1 MEKLVKLMPHNFE
14 AYTKV
19 KEQFKVSDRACVVH
33 ATGTGKSY
41 IIAATAEDYDRV
53 LILAP
58 NNFILSELDK
68 TVGAHCKL
76 MTYKSLTLVEDM
88 EDMKGFDLI
97 VLDEFHRTGAKTWGA
112 SVKELLQVNPGVKV
126 LGTTATEIRT
136 SGRNMA
142 DEMFDGNVVSR
153 LTLPMAWSQRILR
166 VPTYVTGLYTF
177 DEIDRELRAKITG
190 STKSEEEKR
199 VSLVEL
205 DSIRLDW
212 VNSYGTDT
220 IIKKYINPDSRR
232 IIVFCDKIKYIS
244 EVKNSVK
251 SWLLGAGLKIHK
263 IYSVNSKNYNSKEDM
278 RDFEREDGF
287 SGVKVMFAVNM
298 LNEGIHT
305 KDIDSVIMLRP
316 TKSKIVY
323 FQQMGRCMAADNL
336 KSPVIFDLV
345 DNIDNTDQV
354 VAMQEE
360 LNRLEDERLVKVGTG
375 NGYTDRVSFDIID
388 YMVETRELVEKL
400 NSKYSSGSFD
410 ENLKDLKEFCE
421 RYNRLPRPT
430 KYQDPSEP
438 KLAAFMYYYKED
450 LRVIHIREKHRKVKF
465 KSYEENLEDLRKFIE
480 VYDKLPTKDNKRL
493 KSFIEQNRDKPE
505 VAEIVEKNLSYN
517 KAFSR
522 NLADL
527 EKFVKRFKRLP
538 KSNSKDKL
546 ESRLDGF
553 ISNKHKF
560 DPRVVSITTAF
571 NKSSMAF
578 NKNLEDLRKF
588 VERYNKLPRRYN
600 CVENGSRLESF
611 YLKHKSHPEV
621 SEIIEKYRR
630 KKSGPQ
636 S

>member
-58 NNFILSELDK
+58 NNYILSELDK
-68 TVGAHCKL
+68 TVGTHCKL
-76 MTYKSLTLVEDM
+76 MTYKSLTLVEDI

-97 VLDEFHRTGAKTWGA
+97 VLDEFHRTGAKIWGA

-126 LGTTATEIRT
+126 FGTTATEIRT

-153 LTLPMAWSQRILR
+153 LTLPMAWSQRILK
-166 VPTYVTGLYTF
+166 VPVYVTGLYTF
-177 DEIDRELRAKITG
+177 DEVDRELRTKITG
-190 STKSEEEKR
+190 SNKSEEEKR
-199 VSLVEL
+199 ISLAEL

-251 SWLLGAGLKIHK
+251 SWLLSSGLKIHK
-263 IYSVNSKNYNSKEDM
+263 IYSVNSKNYNSIEDM
-278 RDFEREDGF
+278 RDFEKEDGF

-305 KDIDSVIMLRP
+305 KDIDAVIMLRP

-323 FQQMGRCMAADNL
+323 FQQMGRCMTIDSI

-345 DNIDNTDQV
+345 DNLDNTDQI

-360 LNRLEDERLVKVGTG
+360 LNKLEDERLVKVGTG

-388 YMVETRELVEKL
+388 YMIETRELVEKL
-400 NSKYSSGSFD
+400 NSKYSYRSFEENLD
-410 ENLKDLKEFCE
+410 DLKEFCEKYNRLPDCKKGETRLYGFIYSHKFHPEIIQIISKYRKERKSFEDNLSYLKKFVREYNRLPNKLGNKDEKRLQTFIYTHKSRPEIIEIVNQYRKNRSFEENLKDLKEFVRE
-421 RYNRLPRPT
+421 NNRLPISKISSRLTGFIQSYKSHPEIIEIVNQ
-430 KYQDPSEP
+430 YR
-438 KLAAFMYYYKED
+438 KLCPF
-450 LRVIHIREKHRKVKF
+450 
-465 KSYEENLEDLRKFIE
+465 EESLE
-480 VYDKLPTKDNKRL
+480 RL
-493 KSFIEQNRDKPE
+493 KEFVKVNNRLPSRRDK
-505 VAEIVEKNLSYN
+505 I
-517 KAFSR
+517 
-522 NLADL
+522 
-527 EKFVKRFKRLP
+527 
-538 KSNSKDKL
+538 
-546 ESRLDGF
+546 
-553 ISNKHKF
+553 
-560 DPRVVSITTAF
+560 
-571 NKSSMAF
+571 
-578 NKNLEDLRKF
+578 
-588 VERYNKLPRRYN
+588 ER
-600 CVENGSRLESF
+600 RLEAF
-611 YLKHKSHPEV
+611 VYNHKSHPEV

-630 KKSGPQ
+630 K
-636 S
+636 

>member
-1 MEKLVKLMPHNFE
+1 MEKFGKLMPHNFE

-41 IIAATAEDYDRV
+41 IIAATAKDYDRV

-58 NNFILSELDK
+58 NNYILSELDK

-153 LTLPMAWSQRILR
+153 LTLPMAWSQRILK
-166 VPTYVTGLYTF
+166 VPVYVTGLYTF
-177 DEIDRELRAKITG
+177 DEIDRELRTKITG
-190 STKSEEEKR
+190 SNKSEEEKR
-199 VSLVEL
+199 VSLAEL

-220 IIKKYINPDSRR
+220 IIKKHINPDSRR

-305 KDIDSVIMLRP
+305 KDIDAVIMLRP
-316 TKSKIVY
+316 TRSKIVY

-345 DNIDNTDQV
+345 DNLDNTDQI
-354 VAMQEE
+354 VAMQKE
-360 LNRLEDERLVKVGTG
+360 LNRLEDERLVGVRTG
-375 NGYTDRVSFDIID
+375 NDTDRVSFDIID
-388 YMVETRELVEKL
+388 YMIETRELVDRL
-400 NSKYSSGSFD
+400 DSKYSYYSSFE
-410 ENLKDLKEFCE
+410 ENLEELKEFCE
-421 RYNRLPRPT
+421 KYNRLPQYRY
-430 KYQDPSEP
+430 KIESR
-438 KLAAFMYYYKED
+438 LSGFMYYHKEHPQIVSI
-450 LRVIHIREKHRKVKF
+450 LEKYRKAKF

-480 VYDKLPTKDNKRL
+480 TYDKLPGRKDNIRL
-493 KSFIEQNRDKPE
+493 RHFIENYLDKSE
-505 VAEIVEKNLSYN
+505 VSEIVEKNKS
-517 KAFSR
+517 FSR
-522 NLADL
+522 NLANL
-527 EKFVKRFKRLP
+527 EKFVKKFKRLP
-538 KSNSKDKL
+538 RSNSKDKL
-546 ESRLDGF
+546 ESRLGGF
-553 ISNKHKF
+553 VSRYRS
-560 DPRVVSITTAF
+560 DTRVISITTGFDRTSRAF
-571 NKSSMAF
+571 D
-578 NKNLEDLRKF
+578 KNLEDLRKF
-588 VERYNKLPRRYN
+588 VKKYNKLPYNRFNREKNEARLENFHRRY
-600 CVENGSRLESF
+600 
-611 YLKHKSHPEV
+611 KSHPEV

-630 KKSGPQ
+630 RKKSGPQ

>member
-1 MEKLVKLMPHNFE
+1 MEKFGKLMPHNFE

-153 LTLPMAWSQRILR
+153 LTLPMAWSQRILK
-166 VPTYVTGLYTF
+166 VPVYVTGLYTF
-177 DEIDRELRAKITG
+177 DEVDRELRTKITG
-190 STKSEEEKR
+190 SNKSEEEKR
-199 VSLVEL
+199 ISLAEL

-278 RDFEREDGF
+278 KDFEREDGF
-287 SGVKVMFAVNM
+287 SGVKVIFAVNM

-305 KDIDSVIMLRP
+305 KDIDAVIMLRP

-345 DNIDNTDQV
+345 DNIDNTDQI
-354 VAMQEE
+354 VAIQEE
-360 LNRLEDERLVKVGTG
+360 LNRLEDERLAKVGTG

-400 NSKYSSGSFD
+400 NSSFIFKTFE
-410 ENLKDLKEFCE
+410 ENLEELKEFCE
-421 RYNRLPRPT
+421 KYNRLPNSEDKGKGRLITFVYRHKFHPEIIQIIS
-430 KYQDPSEP
+430 KYR
-438 KLAAFMYYYKED
+438 K
-450 LRVIHIREKHRKVKF
+450 RE
-465 KSYEENLEDLRKFIE
+465 Y
-480 VYDKLPTKDNKRL
+480 
-493 KSFIEQNRDKPE
+493 KSFDD
-505 VAEIVEKNLSYN
+505 NLSCL
-517 KAFSR
+517 K
-522 NLADL
+522 
-527 EKFVKRFKRLP
+527 EFV
-538 KSNSKDKL
+538 
-546 ESRLDGF
+546 
-553 ISNKHKF
+553 
-560 DPRVVSITTAF
+560 
-571 NKSSMAF
+571 
-578 NKNLEDLRKF
+578 RK
-588 VERYNKLPRRYN
+588 YNKLPSKRCGRQDLYSFIRIYKSHPEIIEIVN
-600 CVENGSRLESF
+600 QFSKRCSFEEILERLSEFVKVNNRLPSRDDNKIECRLRSF
-611 YLKHKSHPEV
+611 MCRHKSHPEV
-621 SEIIEKYRR
+621 LEIIEKYRRR

>member
-1 MEKLVKLMPHNFE
+1 MEKFGKLMPHNFE

-153 LTLPMAWSQRILR
+153 LTLPMAWSQRILK
-166 VPTYVTGLYTF
+166 VPVYVTGLYTF
-177 DEIDRELRAKITG
+177 DEVDRELRTKITG
-190 STKSEEEKR
+190 SNKSEEEKR
-199 VSLVEL
+199 ISLAEL

-305 KDIDSVIMLRP
+305 KDIDAVIMLRP
-316 TKSKIVY
+316 TRSKIIY
-323 FQQMGRCMAADNL
+323 FQQMGRCMAADST

-345 DNIDNTDQV
+345 DNLDNTDQI

-360 LNRLEDERLVKVGTG
+360 LNRLEDERLAKVGTG

-388 YMVETRELVEKL
+388 YMVETRELVERL
-400 NSKYSSGSFD
+400 NSSFIFKTFE
-410 ENLKDLKEFCE
+410 ENLEELKEFCE
-421 RYNRLPRPT
+421 KYNRLPQCRYKVESRLSGFMQYHREHPQVVSILE
-430 KYQDPSEP
+430 KY
-438 KLAAFMYYYKED
+438 
-450 LRVIHIREKHRKVKF
+450 RKVKF
-465 KSYEENLEDLRKFIE
+465 KSYEENLEDLRKF
-480 VYDKLPTKDNKRL
+480 
-493 KSFIEQNRDKPE
+493 
-505 VAEIVEKNLSYN
+505 
-517 KAFSR
+517 
-522 NLADL
+522 
-527 EKFVKRFKRLP
+527 VKK
-538 KSNSKDKL
+538 
-546 ESRLDGF
+546 
-553 ISNKHKF
+553 
-560 DPRVVSITTAF
+560 
-571 NKSSMAF
+571 
-578 NKNLEDLRKF
+578 
-588 VERYNKLPRRYN
+588 YNKLPNSRSNREKNEARLQNFYYRY
-600 CVENGSRLESF
+600 R
-611 YLKHKSHPEV
+611 SHPEV

-630 KKSGPQ
+630 K
-636 S
+636 

>member
-1 MEKLVKLMPHNFE
+1 MEKFGKLMPHNFE

-58 NNFILSELDK
+58 NNYVLSELDK

-97 VLDEFHRTGAKTWGA
+97 VLDEFHRTGAKVWGA

-177 DEIDRELRAKITG
+177 DEIDRELRTKITG

-199 VSLVEL
+199 VSLAEL

-305 KDIDSVIMLRP
+305 KDIDAVIMLRP
-316 TKSKIVY
+316 TRSKIVY
-323 FQQMGRCMAADNL
+323 FQQMGRCMAADST

-345 DNIDNTDQV
+345 DNLDNTDQI
-354 VAMQEE
+354 VAMQKE
-360 LNRLEDERLVKVGTG
+360 LNRLEDERLVKVRTG

-388 YMVETRELVEKL
+388 YMVETRELVERL
-400 NSKYSSGSFD
+400 NSKYSFRSFD
-410 ENLKDLKEFCE
+410 ENLEELKEFCE
-421 RYNRLPRPT
+421 EYNRLPWH
-430 KYQDPSEP
+430 KYSKIESR
-438 KLAAFMYYYKED
+438 LSGF
-450 LRVIHIREKHRKVKF
+450 IRYHREHPQIISILEKYRKARF

-480 VYDKLPTKDNKRL
+480 TYDKLPTKEDSRL
-493 KSFIEQNRDKPE
+493 RNFIEQYRNKSE
-505 VAEIVEKNLSYN
+505 VAEIVEQNIRYN

-527 EKFVKRFKRLP
+527 EKFVKEFKRRP
-538 KSNSKDKL
+538 KSNSKNKL
-546 ESRLDGF
+546 ELHLGKF
-553 ISNKHKF
+553 ISKHRS
-560 DPRVVSITTAF
+560 DPRVISITMAF
-571 NKSSMAF
+571 GRSRISTAF

-588 VERYNKLPRRYN
+588 VKKYNKLPSRSD
-600 CVENGSRLESF
+600 CEMGGGRLESF
-611 YLKHKSHPEV
+611 CQKHKSHPEV

-630 KKSGPQ
+630 WKKSGPQ